1 MVLESSTSVRSV
13 LVCEDDPAMMRIFQF
28 LLRQQGINSV
38 FITSN
43 GEQVAPLAQKH
54 HPALI
59 LLDLMLPGKDGLMV
73 LKELK
78 GNEGSRAIPVIVVS
92 GKESHAQVQEAMMA
106 GAIDYV
112 IKPFEPM
119 ELGARIKSFLD
130 NLNTST
136 SDTAAQIPPSST
148 ELGGLRS

>member
-1 MVLESSTSVRSV
+1 
-13 LVCEDDPAMMRIFQF
+13 MMRIFQF

-38 FITSN
+38 FTTAS
-43 GEQVAPLAQKH
+43 GENVAPLAKKH
-54 HPALI
+54 QPALV
-59 LLDLMLPGKDGLMV
+59 LLDLMLPGKDGLTV

-78 GNEGSRAIPVIVVS
+78 GSESTRTIPVIVVS
-92 GKESHAQVQEAMMA
+92 GKESREQVQEAMMA

-130 NLNTST
+130 TLS
-136 SDTAAQIPPSST
+136 SAATDQSARIPPSST
-148 ELGGLRS
+148 GFGGLRP